1 MVVHASMEGAMFN
14 YVGRETGVHG
24 RINCIYV
31 RGLARDVDK
40 QSVRT
45 VCVRSDRYARGLA

>member
-24 RINCIYV
+24 QINCIYV